1 MRRALLSV
9 LVLAALSVC
18 AACAGSKR
26 YSTQFL
32 DVFDT
37 VSMEIGYTKT
47 EEAFTEASAAS
58 HKQLLREH
66 QLYDIY
72 NSYDGLNN
80 LKTVNDQAGV
90 GPVQVDPEL
99 IDLVKWGKD
108 VYRLTNGKVNIA
120 YGAVLQLW
128 HEKREQGLADP
139 DLAALPDADAL
150 AEAARHTDIDD
161 VVIDASAGTIYLR
174 DPEMRLDVGGI
185 GKGYAAEKAAR
196 LLQNAGADHFLLNLG
211 GNLRAIGTKGDG
223 TKWVCPVESPDYRD
237 DQRGDPYA
245 VTCYLNDLSLVT
257 SGVILVV
264 CGYAISLM
272 SSIPAISQV
281 GHLVGRG
288 AIFSVIFVTLLMPF
302 LLQLADR
309 FITVPAATKHARR
322 RAVIV
327 QTVTNLQNRRR
338 ARHQRM
344 KELLRGHGRKAAAAE
359 GNASGAAAAPP
370 DRSIG
375 TGKGNDA
382 AQNEVK
388 E

>member
-1 MRRALLSV
+1 MQKKSAMRRALLSV

-80 LKTVNDQAGV
+80 LKKVNDQAGV

-108 VYRLTNGKVNIA
+108 VCRLTNGKVNIA

-257 SGVILVV
+257 SGDYERYYTVDGQRYHHIIDPDTAYPAAYHRSVTVLTEDS
-264 CGYAISLM
+264 GLADALSTALFMM
-272 SSIPAISQV
+272 SVEDGKA
-281 GHLVGRG
+281 
-288 AIFSVIFVTLLMPF
+288 
-302 LLQLADR
+302 LLQSIREGSSPLGEDL
-309 FITVPAATKHARR
+309 AATVLEAMWID
-322 RAVIV
+322 ADGQ
-327 QTVTNLQNRRR
+327 QTYTDGFLDYC
-338 ARHQRM
+338 
-344 KELLRGHGRKAAAAE
+344 AA
-359 GNASGAAAAPP
+359 GVP
-370 DRSIG
+370 
-375 TGKGNDA
+375 
-382 AQNEVK
+382 
-388 E
+388 